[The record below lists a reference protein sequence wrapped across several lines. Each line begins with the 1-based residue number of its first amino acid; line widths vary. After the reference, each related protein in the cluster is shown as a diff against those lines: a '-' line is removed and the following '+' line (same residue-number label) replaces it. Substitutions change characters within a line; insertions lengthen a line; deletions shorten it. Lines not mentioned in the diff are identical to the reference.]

1 MKGLTY
7 DDIYLIPR
15 YNGIP
20 SRRDVDTSVTI
31 CGETFTLPV
40 ISSPMD
46 TITETEMA
54 VKMADM
60 GGLGLIH
67 RFNTIEEQKALYE
80 ACRGKRAGI
89 AFGAGEDWK
98 DRVEALYN
106 AGCRIFCLD
115 VAHGHSNLAGTVCK
129 EFKNKYTDTILIA
142 GSVCTHEGA
151 LYLESCGADIIRAG
165 CSNGSVCSTNLKT
178 AFGIPSITTIIDCSK
193 ISIPVIADGGI
204 RTPGDMVK
212 AFAAGASMVMIGG
225 MLAGTLET
233 PGDSVDGYKTYRG
246 MASREAYEDHFE
258 QELPEWKT
266 AEGVSKSVKMKG
278 SADIVLKDMIGG
290 WRSALTYNGSL
301 DMRDFHNTVK
311 WGIRTHAGAIESTPH
326 FSS

>member
-20 SRRDVDTSVTI
+20 SRKDVDPSVTI
-31 CGETFTLPV
+31 CGERFALPV

-89 AFGAGEDWK
+89 AFGTGDNWQE
-98 DRVEALYN
+98 RVEALYS

-115 VAHGHSNLAGTVCK
+115 VAHGHSHVAGTVCK
-129 EFKNKYTDTILIA
+129 EFKSKYTDTILIA

-151 LYLESCGADIIRAG
+151 LYLESCGADMIRVG
-165 CSNGSVCSTNLKT
+165 VSNGCFLPDTK
-178 AFGIPSITTIIDCSK
+178 ITTSK
-193 ISIPVIADGGI
+193 GLKSIQDIEIGEKVLTHTGQYQEVINTLNYDNIEKLISINGI
-204 RTPGDMVK
+204 VSTKLHEYYVVNKEEVQYLTEDNIHDYAYWIEAWELNKGKHMLIK
-212 AFAAGASMVMIGG
+212 A
-225 MLAGTLET
+225 L
-233 PGDSVDGYKTYRG
+233 
-246 MASREAYEDHFE
+246 
-258 QELPEWKT
+258 
-266 AEGVSKSVKMKG
+266 
-278 SADIVLKDMIGG
+278 
-290 WRSALTYNGSL
+290 
-301 DMRDFHNTVK
+301 
-311 WGIRTHAGAIESTPH
+311 
-326 FSS
+326 